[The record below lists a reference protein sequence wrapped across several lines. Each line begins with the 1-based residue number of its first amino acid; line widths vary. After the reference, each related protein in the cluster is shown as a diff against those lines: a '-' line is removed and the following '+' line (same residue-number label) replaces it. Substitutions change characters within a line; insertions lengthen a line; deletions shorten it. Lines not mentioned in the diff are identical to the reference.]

1 MNAANARMNMYGPIH
16 KGLRARMAE
25 ALTALGRMD
34 CNDAGQVEATL
45 DLVGDLL
52 DLCLD
57 HLEHENRF
65 VHAAMEARAPGSAD
79 AATIEHA
86 HHQAEIAALHALCSH
101 VAISRGHERAELAHR
116 LYLAF
121 STFVAENLT
130 HMRLEEEHNNAVL
143 WTHYGDAELLA
154 IEQALVASIPEAKRP
169 RALRLIVPALAH
181 GERVQFLARMR
192 AGMPEPAFAGVLAM
206 LMPLLDAHEQ
216 DKLRAALGLDE
227 AAAGIAA

>member
-25 ALTALGRMD
+25 AMTALGRMD
-34 CNDAGQVEATL
+34 CSDAAQVEATL

-52 DLCLD
+52 DLCRD

-65 VHAAMEARAPGSAD
+65 VHTAMEARALGSAD
-79 AATIEHA
+79 AATVEHA
-86 HHQAEIAALHALCSH
+86 HHQAEIAALRTLCSH
-101 VAISRGHERAELAHR
+101 VAASHVPERTELTDR

-121 STFVAENLT
+121 SSFVAENLT
-130 HMRLEEEHNNAVL
+130 HMRFEEEHNNAVL
-143 WTHYGDAELLA
+143 WTHYSDEELLA

-181 GERVQFLARMR
+181 TERVQFLAHMR
-192 AGMPEPAFAGVLAM
+192 EGMPAPAFAGVLAM
-206 LMPLLDAHEQ
+206 LMPLLEAREQ
-216 DKLRAALGLDE
+216 DKLRTALGLEDT
-227 AAAGIAA
+227 AASVAA

>member
-1 MNAANARMNMYGPIH
+1 MNATNARMNMYGPIH

-34 CNDAGQVEATL
+34 CSDAAQVEATL
-45 DLVGDLL
+45 GLVDDLL

-65 VHAAMEARAPGSAD
+65 VHVAMEARTPGSAD
-79 AATIEHA
+79 AATVDHV
-86 HHQAEIAALHALCSH
+86 HHQAGIAALQTLCAH
-101 VAISRGHERAELAHR
+101 FAASRGSERAELAHR

-130 HMRLEEEHNNAVL
+130 HMRFEEEHNNAVL
-143 WTHYGDAELLA
+143 WTHYSDAELLA
-154 IEQALVASIPEAKRP
+154 IERALVASIPEAKRP

-181 GERVQFLARMR
+181 GERVQFLAHMR
-192 AGMPEPAFAGVLAM
+192 EGMPAPAFAGVLAM
-206 LMPLLDAHEQ
+206 LMPLLDAREQ
-216 DKLRAALGLDE
+216 DKLRAALGLED
-227 AAAGIAA
+227 AAAAA